1 MRADRAELHN
11 PEEQVDGE
19 VGEEPVSRE
28 IIIKFKLISLI
39 DNKYKL
45 YNQMSVVEDGFLVY
59 DSEWIEVS
67 EA

>member
-1 MRADRAELHN
+1 M
-11 PEEQVDGE
+11 
-19 VGEEPVSRE
+19 SRE